1 MDDIFLKIIAG
12 EIPAE
17 KIYEDEQT
25 FSFMDIKPANKG
37 HALVVPKKKYRNIL
51 DIDPEVF
58 AAMARTSVK
67 VAQAV
72 IKVTGADGVNI
83 TMNNEHAAGQ
93 EVFHAH
99 LHIIPRFE
107 GDGVFHAP
115 TPVTYKEGEME
126 ALAEKIRKEF
136 D

>member
-12 EIPAE
+12 EISTE
-17 KIYEDEQT
+17 KIYEDEHT

-37 HALVVPKKKYRNIL
+37 HVLVVPKKKYRNIF

-58 AAMARTSVK
+58 AAMARTAVK
-67 VAQAV
+67 VARAV
-72 IKVTGADGVNI
+72 KKVTDADGVNI
-83 TMNNEHAAGQ
+83 TMNNGPAAGQ

-99 LHIIPRFE
+99 LHVIPRFE

-115 TPVTYKEGEME
+115 TPVTYEEGEMV
-126 ALAEKIRKEF
+126 ALATKIRRVLE
-136 D
+136 